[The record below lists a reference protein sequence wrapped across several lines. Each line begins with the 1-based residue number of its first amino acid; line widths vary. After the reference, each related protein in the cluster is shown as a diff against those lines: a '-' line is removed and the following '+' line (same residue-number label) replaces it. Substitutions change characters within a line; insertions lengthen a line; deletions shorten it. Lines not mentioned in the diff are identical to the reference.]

1 MILRLMQIFNF
12 LPRTPLETDLKEIFY
27 DIIAGQV
34 KRSVHHLIYQG
45 RDYTPLFI
53 SCLKDKSYLPLPL
66 KEVQLDVGRR
76 IPGFYM
82 DNSTAFFGHLFW
94 EVFDDRHKRKI
105 WGSIIRNEKGD
116 WKYILPGNSSKEV
129 YLNLNK
135 SQEIDI
141 FHLT

>member
-1 MILRLMQIFNF
+1 MLIFNF
-12 LPRTPLETDLKEIFY
+12 LPRINLEADLKDVFY
-27 DIIAGQV
+27 DIIAGNV

-45 RDYTPLFI
+45 EDYTSLFI
-53 SCLKDKSYLPLPL
+53 SCLEDKSYLPLPL
-66 KEVQLDVGRR
+66 KDVQLDVGRR

-82 DNSTAFFGHLFW
+82 DDSTAYFGHLFW
-94 EVFDDRHKRKI
+94 EVFTDKFKRKI
-105 WGSIIRNEKGD
+105 WGSVIRNEKGD
-116 WKYILPGNSSKEV
+116 WKYILSGNSSKEV